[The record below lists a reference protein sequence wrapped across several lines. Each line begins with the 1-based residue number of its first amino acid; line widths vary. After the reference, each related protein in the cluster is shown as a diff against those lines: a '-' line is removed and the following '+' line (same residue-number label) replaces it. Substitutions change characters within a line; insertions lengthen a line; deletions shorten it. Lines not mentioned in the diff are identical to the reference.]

1 MCLFSGAQSFVIAE
15 FGEVGSVCVHVCFKQ
30 NMAHSSKKLFLPRL
44 LLNLPSPSFPEGE
57 LLAHCAVK
65 NQEMKREWED
75 EGLGGGV
82 DQTQP
87 KPSSAGYE

>member
-1 MCLFSGAQSFVIAE
+1 M
-15 FGEVGSVCVHVCFKQ
+15 CVHVCFKQ

-44 LLNLPSPSFPEGE
+44 LVNLPFPSFPEGE

-65 NQEMKREWED
+65 NREMKREWED

-82 DQTQP
+82 GPNPAKTFICWV
-87 KPSSAGYE
+87 